1 METITVLMATTAS
14 VLQIHGGPA
23 LTPHLLLRAAGTNQE
38 HALSLGAVFCDGVVP
53 PGTAVS
59 FPVGDRGS
67 RPILLSRPH
76 FPPGL
81 YAAIRLLSS
90 ATLCTYNLNRAVGWL
105 DSRPLILHTHDF
117 MMAYIAGLRYRGRV
131 PLVLTV
137 HYKGGWA
144 REVLLQY
151 PRLRGTLIARSLMR
165 IENRGVEL
173 ADVVVFTSEGSR
185 ELFERE
191 HPGLLARKDVRI
203 VHTGVDTDELD
214 GILVDSSVL
223 PRYGVDPGRSIILY
237 VGPLISDKGADV
249 LVEAFASM
257 PRDIVSELVCLI
269 VGRGD
274 LDAALRSRID
284 KAGLTQSVRF
294 FGFLP
299 RDDLLQIIKA
309 STLFVLPSRVSV
321 FDYALLEAG
330 ALGVPIVTTSVGG
343 NVEMFDEKSA
353 MFVPPENP
361 IPLGAAISHL
371 VRRPEIRRQLAMC
384 GRERIR
390 SLFSLDKMLEGYSAI
405 YRELLQSRIA
415 ARLH

>member
-1 METITVLMATTAS
+1 
-14 VLQIHGGPA
+14 
-23 LTPHLLLRAAGTNQE
+23 
-38 HALSLGAVFCDGVVP
+38 
-53 PGTAVS
+53 
-59 FPVGDRGS
+59 
-67 RPILLSRPH
+67 
-76 FPPGL
+76 
-81 YAAIRLLSS
+81 
-90 ATLCTYNLNRAVGWL
+90 
-105 DSRPLILHTHDF
+105 
-117 MMAYIAGLRYRGRV
+117 
-131 PLVLTV
+131 
-137 HYKGGWA
+137 
-144 REVLLQY
+144 
-151 PRLRGTLIARSLMR
+151 MR

-191 HPGLLARKDVRI
+191 HPGLLAHKDVRI

-223 PRYGVDPGRSIILY
+223 PRYGVDPSRSIILY

-294 FGFLP
+294 LGFLP
-299 RDDLLQIIKA
+299 RDDLLQMIKA

-384 GRERIR
+384 ARERIR

-405 YRELLQSRIA
+405 YRELFQSRIA